1 MELENS
7 HGGYAGPTLIKKIQ
21 DQVDIAFSHREEL
34 RSHDAADDY
43 GNDGVAY
50 GIAEGVLVGLTRALS
65 ILRSSSEASEW
76 AEAATRH
83 GIIAADGTVPRS
95 VAPALVIDG
104 TMPGD
109 DGAQHKVRVVHKI
122 DKSVNKSVNKRDKYI
137 TKFKELGLSMDLDSL
152 SDNEIEAIARDCG
165 IKV

>member
-7 HGGYAGPTLIKKIQ
+7 HGGYAGPTLIEKIQ

-76 AEAATRH
+76 AEAVERH
-83 GIIAADGTVPRS
+83 GIIAAGGTVPRS
-95 VAPALVIDG
+95 VAPAVVIDG
-104 TMPGD
+104 TVRAD
-109 DGAQHKVRVVHKI
+109 DGAQRRVRVVQ
-122 DKSVNKSVNKRDKYI
+122 KSRKQTDSVPKRDKYI
-137 TKFKELGLSMDLDSL
+137 AKFKELGLSMDLDSL

>member
-7 HGGYAGPTLIKKIQ
+7 HGGYAGPTLIEKIQ
-21 DQVDIAFSHREEL
+21 DQVDIAFSHRQEL
-34 RSHDAADDY
+34 KDREIDCELQDFS
-43 GNDGVAY
+43 DGV
-50 GIAEGVLVGLTRALS
+50 AEGVLVGLTRALS

-76 AEAATRH
+76 TEAATRH
-83 GIIAADGTVPRS
+83 GIIAAGGTVPRS

-109 DGAQHKVRVVHKI
+109 DGVQHKVRVVHKI

-137 TKFKELGLSMDLDSL
+137 AKFKELGLSMDLDSL

-165 IKV
+165 IKI